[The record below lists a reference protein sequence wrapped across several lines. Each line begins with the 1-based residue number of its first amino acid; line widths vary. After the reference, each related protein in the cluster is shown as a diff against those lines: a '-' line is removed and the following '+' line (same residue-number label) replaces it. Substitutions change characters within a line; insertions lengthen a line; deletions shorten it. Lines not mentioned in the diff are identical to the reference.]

1 MTEQQLKNSILNL
14 AISGKLVPQ
23 DPHDEPA
30 SKLVEQIRKE
40 KDRLI
45 KEKKIKPSKFDS
57 VIYRDNDN
65 LHYEKI
71 GRETRC
77 IEDEIPFEIPKNWAW
92 ARLGN
97 YIKYDIGKTPPRKQE
112 EFWNN
117 AKYPWITIADMV
129 ADGKTYSTKDE
140 INGLALKTHFK
151 NKLVPIGTLI
161 MSFKL
166 TVGRV
171 SILGIEAVH
180 NEAIISIYPF
190 IDNDKIA
197 TNFLFKFLPLLSE
210 QGKTKKAIKGNTLN
224 SDSLNNILLPLP
236 PLSEQQRI
244 VDKLE
249 EILPLVEKY
258 KENKEKLDEL
268 NLNFPLRLKKSILDY
283 AIKGKLVEQN
293 LEDESVEI
301 LLQKIRQ
308 EKQRLIKD
316 KKLKADKFP
325 QSTIFIGEDNSP
337 YEKIGKETRC
347 IEDEIPFEIPKNWSW
362 VRLREI
368 FTISSGLSY
377 KKENL
382 SIKTDNMIRV
392 LRGGNIGDGLYLLKS
407 DDVFISDNFVN
418 SNLFLKKGYMITPAV
433 SSLEHI
439 GKIALIQND
448 YSNIVVGGFVL
459 MLIPKFNDETL
470 TKYLLYV
477 FSSEHHKNKCKTI
490 TNKSGQAF
498 YNLSRELLLNFLVPI
513 SPLPEQKRIV
523 AKIEEL
529 LKFVDILQSSLK

>member
-1 MTEQQLKNSILNL
+1 MDKSLNLLIQLKIRFDP
-14 AISGKLVPQ
+14 KL
-23 DPHDEPA
+23 
-30 SKLVEQIRKE
+30 SSL
-40 KDRLI
+40 
-45 KEKKIKPSKFDS
+45 
-57 VIYRDNDN
+57 DN

-347 IEDEIPFEIPKNWSW
+347 IEDEIPFEIPSSW
-362 VRLREI
+362 AWIRL
-368 FTISSGLSY
+368 GNY
-377 KKENL
+377 
-382 SIKTDNMIRV
+382 IKYD
-392 LRGGNIGDGLYLLKS
+392 
-407 DDVFISDNFVN
+407 
-418 SNLFLKKGYMITPAV
+418 
-433 SSLEHI
+433 I
-439 GKIALIQND
+439 GKTPPRKEEEFWVDAKYPWITIADMVADGKIYLTKDKINSLALKTQFKD
-448 YSNIVVGGFVL
+448 K
-459 MLIPKFNDETL
+459 LIPAGTL
-470 TKYLLYV
+470 IMSFKLTVGRVSILGVEAVHNEAIISIYPFIDDDKIA
-477 FSSEHHKNKCKTI
+477 T
-490 TNKSGQAF
+490 
-498 YNLSRELLLNFLVPI
+498 NFLFKFLPLLSEQGKTKKAI
-513 SPLPEQKRIV
+513 KGNTLNSDSLNNILLPLPPLPEQKRIV
-523 AKIEEL
+523 EKIELLLPL
-529 LKFVDILQSSLK
+529 LKP

>member
-1 MTEQQLKNSILNL
+1 MTAQQLKNSILNL

-40 KDRLI
+40 KDKLI
-45 KEKKIKPSKFDS
+45 KDKKIKPSKFDS
-57 VIYRDNDN
+57 VIFKGEDN

-71 GRETRC
+71 GKETRC
-77 IEDEIPFEIPKNWAW
+77 IEDEIPFEIPNSWVW
-92 ARLGN
+92 VRLGEVCKIARGGSPRPIKSFITESN
-97 YIKYDIGKTPPRKQE
+97 DGINWIKISDSDKGGKYINQTKEK
-112 EFWNN
+112 
-117 AKYPWITIADMV
+117 IT
-129 ADGKTYSTKDE
+129 ADGVKSSRKVYAGDLLLTNS
-140 INGLALKTHFK
+140 
-151 NKLVPIGTLI
+151 
-161 MSFKL
+161 MSF
-166 TVGRV
+166 GRPYILNTDGCIHDGWLV
-171 SILGIEAVH
+171 ISDIFSI
-180 NEAIISIYPF
+180 F
-190 IDNDKIA
+190 DKE
-197 TNFLFKFLPLLSE
+197 FLFYSLLS
-210 QGKTKKAIKGNTLN
+210 QASFLQFCKAVGGSVVKNLN
-224 SDSLNNILLPLP
+224 SDKVASIFLPLP
-236 PLSEQQRI
+236 PLSEQKRI

-268 NLNFPLRLKKSILDY
+268 NLNFPSKLKKSILDY

-347 IEDEIPFEIPKNWSW
+347 IEDEIPFEIPQSWSW

-470 TKYLLYV
+470 IKYLLYV

-498 YNLSRELLLNFLVPI
+498 YNLSRELFLNFLVPI
-513 SPLPEQKRIV
+513 PPLPEQKRIV

>member
-1 MTEQQLKNSILNL
+1 MSI
-14 AISGKLVPQ
+14 K
-23 DPHDEPA
+23 
-30 SKLVEQIRKE
+30 
-40 KDRLI
+40 
-45 KEKKIKPSKFDS
+45 
-57 VIYRDNDN
+57 YN

-71 GRETRC
+71 GKETRC
-77 IEDEIPFEIPKNWAW
+77 IEDEIPFEIPNSWVW
-92 ARLGN
+92 VRLGEVCKIARGGSPRPIKSFITESN
-97 YIKYDIGKTPPRKQE
+97 DGINWIKISDSDKGGKYINQTKEK
-112 EFWNN
+112 
-117 AKYPWITIADMV
+117 IT
-129 ADGKTYSTKDE
+129 ADGVKSSRKVYAGDLLLTNS
-140 INGLALKTHFK
+140 
-151 NKLVPIGTLI
+151 
-161 MSFKL
+161 MSF
-166 TVGRV
+166 GRPYILNTDGCIHDGWLV
-171 SILGIEAVH
+171 ISDIFSI
-180 NEAIISIYPF
+180 F
-190 IDNDKIA
+190 DKE
-197 TNFLFKFLPLLSE
+197 FLFYSLLS
-210 QGKTKKAIKGNTLN
+210 QASFLQFCKAVGGSVVKNLN
-224 SDSLNNILLPLP
+224 SDKVASIFLPLP
-236 PLSEQQRI
+236 PLSEQKRI

-268 NLNFPLRLKKSILDY
+268 NLNFPSKLKKSILDY

-301 LLQKIRQ
+301 LLQKIRE

-316 KKLKADKFP
+316 KKIKADKFP

-347 IEDEIPFEIPKNWSW
+347 IEDEIPFEIPQSWSW

-470 TKYLLYV
+470 IKYLLYV

-498 YNLSRELLLNFLVPI
+498 YNLSRELFLNFLVPI
-513 SPLPEQKRIV
+513 PPLPEQKHIV